1 MPKYRKD
8 SNRTIKQNMTF
19 VIPHGGEDGETS
31 STVTRVQFTIGDDV
45 NFMKQQLR
53 ATLAALGLN
62 RTEQRQYIKVAFNNL
77 EDI

>member
-31 STVTRVQFTIGDDV
+31 STVTRVQFTVGDDV
-45 NFMKQQLR
+45 NFM
-53 ATLAALGLN
+53 
-62 RTEQRQYIKVAFNNL
+62 NNN
-77 EDI
+77 